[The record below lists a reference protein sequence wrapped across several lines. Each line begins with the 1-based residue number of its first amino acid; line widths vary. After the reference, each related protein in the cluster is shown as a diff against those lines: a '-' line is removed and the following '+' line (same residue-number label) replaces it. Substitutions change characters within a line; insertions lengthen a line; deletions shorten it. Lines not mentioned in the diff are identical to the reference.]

1 MPESLEDFLMKQAPT
16 AERPLLGQTVLIVED
31 SRYACEALRLICQR
45 SGARIRRADSL
56 ASAAR
61 HLGMYRP
68 SIILVDIGLPDGSGL
83 DLVRNLAETEPRIGV
98 IMAMSGDDTFEA
110 EEAVLAGADG
120 FLEKPINSVSEF
132 QSRMLRE
139 LPSEAQPS
147 ALRPVGD
154 DIVTPDLLGLR
165 DDLSLAADLLAP
177 EPDGE
182 LIDYIT
188 AFLIGVSRSIEDNSL
203 QSAVRNLANARATND
218 VAIDERIS
226 ALRGLINERL
236 NESALV

>member
-139 LPSEAQPS
+139 LPSDAQPS

-226 ALRGLINERL
+226 VLRGLINERL
-236 NESALV
+236 NENALV

>member
-83 DLVRNLAETEPRIGV
+83 DLVRSLAEAEPRIGV
-98 IMAMSGDDTFEA
+98 IMAMSGDDTFEPQD
-110 EEAVLAGADG
+110 AVDAGANG
-120 FLEKPINSVSEF
+120 FMAKPITSVSEF

-139 LPSEAQPS
+139 LPSDAQPS
-147 ALRPVGD
+147 AVRPVGD

-165 DDLSLAADLLAP
+165 DDLFLAADLLAP

-182 LIDYIT
+182 MIDYIT
-188 AFLIGVSRSIEDNSL
+188 AFLIGISRSIEDSTL
-203 QSAVRNLANARATND
+203 QTAVRSLANARATND
-218 VAIDERIS
+218 ATVGERVS
-226 ALRGLINERL
+226 HLRGLIDERL
-236 NESALV
+236 RESALV